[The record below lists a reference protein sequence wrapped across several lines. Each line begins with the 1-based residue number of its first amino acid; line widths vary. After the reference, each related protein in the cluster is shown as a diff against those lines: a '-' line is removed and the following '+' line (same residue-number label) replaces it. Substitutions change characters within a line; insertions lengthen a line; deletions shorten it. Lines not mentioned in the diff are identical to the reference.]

1 MSILFIVL
9 PLAILMAGAAVVA
22 FIGAVRGGQFDD
34 LDSPAVRIVVDD
46 DTLDAP
52 ARRTDGPGDP
62 SQGA

>member
-46 DTLDAP
+46 DTLDVP
-52 ARRTDGPGDP
+52 ARRADRPGGPA
-62 SQGA
+62 QGA